1 MIEFERAKPVK
12 AAQAMAQRIRSAILD
27 GSIKIGE
34 RLPAERTLIEQFGYS
49 RAVVRE
55 ALRLLEDGGLIEL
68 QSGRHG
74 GAVVRSP
81 DNTRAL
87 AHIDTMLRLQSTDVR
102 EVHEAQ
108 RLIEPLV
115 VQLAI
120 ERALPTDLDAV
131 RRTVE
136 LIEEH
141 PDDID
146 LVRAQSN
153 LFHTLLGEATHN
165 KVIAMIAALIRQIIV
180 DFRYEGDSSEAM
192 QIARIHRRILEAIEA
207 RDVKVAI
214 RRTIRHAH
222 ASEDVLCSRTMN
234 GPVTKKASVKK
245 ARTAAS

>member
-12 AAQAMAQRIRSAILD
+12 AAQAMAQRIRNAILD

-81 DNTRAL
+81 DNTRVL
-87 AHIDTMLRLQSTDVR
+87 SHIDTMLRLQSTDVR
-102 EVHEAQ
+102 DVHEAQ

-120 ERALPTDLDAV
+120 ERAQPADLDAV

-141 PDDID
+141 PDDVE
-146 LVRAQSN
+146 LVRTQSN
-153 LFHTLLGEATHN
+153 LFHTLLGDATHN
-165 KVIAMIAALIRQIIV
+165 NVMAMIAALIRQIIV
-180 DFRYEGDSSEAM
+180 DFRYEGDSSEAL

-207 RDVKVAI
+207 RDIKAAI
-214 RRTIRHAH
+214 RRTIRHVD
-222 ASEDVLCSRTMN
+222 ASEDVMCSRTMN
-234 GPVTKKASVKK
+234 GPVSKKASGKK
-245 ARTAAS
+245 ARRAAL